1 MPLGGRISVLIADD
15 ELLIAEALRNALE
28 PKYHVVATVADG
40 AAAVQAV
47 EQHQP
52 DIVLLDIS
60 MPVMNGLQTAERIA
74 QSCPSVRIIIVTNH
88 TDHAYLE
95 EAFERGAAGYVQKGS
110 TADLEEAIH
119 RVLDGQHYRPT
130 FAR

>member
-1 MPLGGRISVLIADD
+1 MIADD
-15 ELLIAEALRNALE
+15 QLLIAEALRNALE
-28 PKYHVVATVADG
+28 PKYHVVATVGDG

-47 EQHQP
+47 EQRQP

-60 MPVMNGLQTAERIA
+60 MPVMNGLQAAERIA
-74 QSCPSVRIIIVTNH
+74 QSWPSVRIIFVTNH
-88 TDHAYLE
+88 ADRAYVD
-95 EAFERGAAGYVQKGS
+95 EAFERGAAGYVKKGS

-119 RVLDGQHYRPT
+119 TVLDGQHYRPT